1 MFIVGRSRRALHDSL
16 RRTFADDD
24 FVQVVLDRRVAERR
38 RRRARPRKTERRQ
51 GERRAQREIDK
62 QLRARAYAVVG
73 VLTIPAA
80 LAALTLALLL
90 LAASPGRAQDV
101 PPEARDLAQLAG
113 KIGSQVVRANLE
125 ERLQRQLSPGEAT
138 QLSALA
144 RHFSRDEMRDLA
156 AFYPTPLGAEALRLS
171 GVLVTEGA
179 AAGERLMKSRE
190 REFGE
195 GFGAEFSREF
205 PALSR
210 EIERQQQR

>member
-1 MFIVGRSRRALHDSL
+1 M
-16 RRTFADDD
+16 
-24 FVQVVLDRRVAERR
+24 
-38 RRRARPRKTERRQ
+38 RP
-51 GERRAQREIDK
+51 
-62 QLRARAYAVVG
+62 
-73 VLTIPAA
+73 IPAA
-80 LAALTLALLL
+80 LATLTLALLL

-101 PPEARDLAQLAG
+101 PPEARDLAQLVG

-125 ERLQRQLSPGEAT
+125 GRLQRQLSPGEAT
-138 QLSALA
+138 QLIA

-156 AFYPTPLGAEALRLS
+156 AFYRTPLGAKARRLS

-195 GFGAEFSREF
+195 RFGAEFSREF

>member
-1 MFIVGRSRRALHDSL
+1 VFIVGRSRRALHDSL

-73 VLTIPAA
+73 VQTIPAA
-80 LAALTLALLL
+80 LATLTLALLL

-125 ERLQRQLSPGEAT
+125 GRLQRQLSPGEAT
-138 QLSALA
+138 QLIA

-156 AFYPTPLGAEALRLS
+156 AFYRTPLGAKALRLS
-171 GVLVTEGA
+171 VVPS
-179 AAGERLMKSRE
+179 SR
-190 REFGE
+190 GS
-195 GFGAEFSREF
+195 SR
-205 PALSR
+205 PSPVRSSASNSGRIGGRSR
-210 EIERQQQR
+210 